1 MTTTR
6 ERSAAR
12 QARNGEFD
20 ALIPRNGGRHA
31 TICCLFDF
39 DITQI
44 DVATHPELHHYTT
57 LNGLSRILQSNSIWA
72 THFFAL
78 NDATEVTLLRDPL
91 THVVANRF
99 LNYAK
104 IGQGTDYLFSEFLR
118 EHGGPRKVAF
128 GDADR
133 LIEILYEKIFAST
146 LANPFVA
153 SFCSHANDQSYE
165 KENGLLS
172 QWRGYANE
180 CCIVFGTADLVTLLT
195 AEFYAHNWVHLTIA
209 PVRYGIDDNCVASMF
224 PVLIQQLESF
234 FSRVADGKN
243 PIPENESLT
252 SLFIAGAT
260 HFKHQAFREER
271 EVRIVGI
278 PANKSTLDM
287 RYLRG
292 HPEYDPPGRWK
303 KINVRDVKQ
312 IRYISL
318 FDTLEAV
325 LPIKRV
331 IVGPSRN
338 QNENYARARESFR
351 NGFP

>member
-1 MTTTR
+1 MQI
-6 ERSAAR
+6 SVVSS
-12 QARNGEFD
+12 
-20 ALIPRNGGRHA
+20 I
-31 TICCLFDF
+31 F
-39 DITQI
+39 DIPAI
-44 DVATHPELHHYTT
+44 EVATHPELHHYTT
-57 LNGLSRILQSNSIWA
+57 LAGLSGILQSNSIWA
-72 THFFAL
+72 THFSAL

-91 THVVANRF
+91 IHVVANRF
-99 LNYAK
+99 LSYA
-104 IGQGTDYLFSEFLR
+104 IIRQGTDYLFSEFLK

-133 LIEILYEKIFAST
+133 LINILYEKIFAST

-172 QWRGYANE
+172 QWRGYSNE
-180 CCIVFGTADLVTLLT
+180 FCIVFDTADLVTLLT
-195 AEFYAHNWVHLTIA
+195 AEFNAHNWVHLTIA
-209 PVRYGIDDNCVASMF
+209 PVCYGIDDNCVASMF
-224 PVLIQQLESF
+224 PVLIRQLELF

-243 PIPENESLT
+243 PIPENESVT

-260 HFKHQAFREER
+260 RFKHHAFHEER

-278 PANKSTLDM
+278 PATKSTLDR
-287 RYLRG
+287 RYLRA
-292 HPEYDPPGRWK
+292 HPEYDAPGRWK
-303 KINVRDVKQ
+303 KSNVRDAKQ
-312 IRYISL
+312 IRYIAL

-338 QNENYARARESFR
+338 QNENYARARAILPEGVPLTCSAIPFR
-351 NGFP
+351 GW